1 MNFYFVSRIIQR
13 YFKGE
18 HAGGMHMKNIQLN
31 IPLPDM
37 SSTTELD
44 LKVMLAAKLYE
55 TEQLS
60 LGQAADVAGLS
71 KRAFTE
77 LLGNYGVSLF
87 SQNLQE
93 LREDIANA

>member
-1 MNFYFVSRIIQR
+1 M
-13 YFKGE
+13 
-18 HAGGMHMKNIQLN
+18 MKTVQLS

-37 SSTTELD
+37 SSATELD
-44 LKVMLAAKLYE
+44 LRVMLAAKLYE

-60 LGQAADVAGLS
+60 LGQAADAAGLS

-77 LLGNYGVSLF
+77 LLGNHGVSLF
-87 SQNLQE
+87 SQNLAE